1 MMNPRNRRLIR
12 DENGRVVDCQLIKA
26 TNVDNGY
33 TATFRS
39 QSEASR
45 VLGLKQ
51 QNISSCLHGVLKK
64 TGRWRF
70 EYTTWATEYQ

>member
-1 MMNPRNRRLIR
+1 MNPRNSRLIR
-12 DENGRVVDCQLIKA
+12 DENGKVIDRRLIKA
-26 TNVDNGY
+26 TNINNGY

-39 QSEASR
+39 QSEAAR

-64 TGRWRF
+64 TGQWRF
-70 EYTTWATEYQ
+70 EYTTWATEYR